1 MTPAVNIAKRAGIAY
16 QLHDY
21 EHSPDSVSY
30 GLEAAQKLGQDPN
43 QVFKTLVI
51 QWEDNKLA
59 VGIVPVCTTLNLKQ
73 IAKALGAKKAVM
85 ANRFDVEKSTGYVM
99 GGVSPLGQKKTL
111 PTVIDESAMTFTTIY
126 VSAGK
131 RGLEIE
137 LSPQDLT
144 RLTDAIVAPIG
155 KVG

>member
-59 VGIVPVCTTLNLKQ
+59 VGIVPVCTTLNPAVGSWLSALMPKPKS
-73 IAKALGAKKAVM
+73 AK
-85 ANRFDVEKSTGYVM
+85 E
-99 GGVSPLGQKKTL
+99 
-111 PTVIDESAMTFTTIY
+111 
-126 VSAGK
+126 
-131 RGLEIE
+131 
-137 LSPQDLT
+137 
-144 RLTDAIVAPIG
+144 
-155 KVG
+155 